1 MLESQFA
8 IWCFRILW
16 AVGAI
21 LLFGVAVIVHEFGHF
36 LAGRLL
42 GFKVDA
48 FSVGFG
54 PAIWRKKINGVV
66 YRVGCIPLG
75 GYVALPQLDPSEMD
89 VIQGK
94 NAEGERQPAPP
105 VAPWKRI
112 VVAVAGPFGNIVLAV
127 IAAFVI
133 YAFSTPDNFGG
144 VGVTVGHVE
153 PGSPAEAAGLRIG
166 DTFQTINGNG
176 VSCWNEV
183 TIECILGGG
192 TNALLQARVMRVEGE
207 KTVSVD
213 LELPVV
219 VTDKDTGYAE
229 IPGVEPRMK
238 CLVGSVNPG
247 SPAESAGI
255 RKGDQLLAVNGV
267 DLNGPEDLID
277 RVKAAG
283 ETPIALFLRRYRTG
297 ATETISLTPRFDAEA
312 ARPLIGIVFAQSEA
326 ANQPWMMYRRP
337 SLQLSNDAKGIFRI
351 LRALFAPRVKGEA
364 KRAAKGMGGAV
375 TLFVI
380 FWMQIQAGILQTL
393 AFLRYLCINL
403 AVINLLPLPVLDGGH
418 VMFALV
424 EMVTRRKPSAKL
436 TGWIYNIFAVLLI
449 ALMLTLLLRDVWN
462 FNRIFRRRRA
472 AITEEVST
480 GNGERGTEDNRQTGK
495 PSNRQTGGGTG
506 NGERGTEDNRQT
518 VKPSNRQTGG
528 GTGNGERGTEE
539 NRQTVKPSNRQT
551 GLEPEALKP

>member
-94 NAEGERQPAPP
+94 NGEVERPPVPP

-127 IAAFVI
+127 VAAFVI

-144 VGVTVGHVE
+144 VGVTVGHVN
-153 PGSPAEAAGLRIG
+153 GGAAEAGLRVG
-166 DTFQTINGNG
+166 DTFATLNGNK

-183 TIECILGGG
+183 TIECILGAS
-192 TNALLQARVMRVEGE
+192 TNGAIQAQIVRDGATIDLLLP
-207 KTVSVD
+207 VSVD
-213 LELPVV
+213 SE
-219 VTDKDTGYAE
+219 TGYASLD
-229 IPGVEPRMK
+229 GVEPRLK
-238 CLVGSVNPG
+238 CQVGSVMTN
-247 SPAESAGI
+247 SPAEAAGL
-255 RKGDQLLAVNGV
+255 RKGDVILAIGGV
-267 DLNGPEDLID
+267 DLNGPDDMVSRIK
-277 RVKAAG
+277 RAG
-283 ETPIALFLRRYRTG
+283 ESPVVLTVRPYRGGTVEKV
-297 ATETISLTPRFDAEA
+297 TLTPRFDAEA
-312 ARPLIGIVFAQSEA
+312 GRPLIGIVFADSES

-337 SLQLSNDAKGIFRI
+337 YLQLSNDAKSIFRI

-364 KRAAKGMGGAV
+364 RRAANGMGGAV
-375 TLFVI
+375 TLFVV

-449 ALMLTLLLRDVWN
+449 SLMLFLLLRDVWR
-462 FNRIFRRRRA
+462 FNGMYRRHRSSA
-472 AITEEVST
+472 AEAAEE
-480 GNGERGTEDNRQTGK
+480 Q
-495 PSNRQTGGGTG
+495 GTG
-506 NGERGTEDNRQT
+506 NGEEETGKREQVPTDQPSNRPTVQPTNRQT
-518 VKPSNRQTGG
+518 VKPSNRQTGDA
-528 GTGNGERGTEE
+528 
-539 NRQTVKPSNRQT
+539 
-551 GLEPEALKP
+551 LEAEP

>member
-1 MLESQFA
+1 MLDSQFA

-36 LAGRLL
+36 LAGKLL

-94 NAEGERQPAPP
+94 NAEGERQPPPP

-112 VVAVAGPFGNIVLAV
+112 VVAVAGPFGNIVLAIV
-127 IAAFVI
+127 AAFVI
-133 YAFSTPDNFGG
+133 YAFSSPDNFGG

-153 PGSPAEAAGLRIG
+153 PGGPAETAGLRVG
-166 DTFQTINGNG
+166 DTFSTLNGNK

-183 TIECILGGG
+183 TIECILGTG
-192 TNALLQARVMRVEGE
+192 TNGAIQAQVVRDGATVDLSLP
-207 KTVSVD
+207 VSVD
-213 LELPVV
+213 SE
-219 VTDKDTGYAE
+219 TGYASLA
-229 IPGVEPRMK
+229 GVEPRLK
-238 CLVGSVNPG
+238 CQVGSVMTN
-247 SPAESAGI
+247 SAAEAAGL
-255 RKGDQLLAVNGV
+255 RKGDTVLAIDGV
-267 DLNGPEDLID
+267 DLNGPDDMVSRI
-277 RVKAAG
+277 KSAG
-283 ETPIALFLRRYRTG
+283 ESPVVLTVRPYRGG
-297 ATETISLTPRFDAEA
+297 AVGNVTLTPRFDAEA
-312 ARPLIGIVFAQSEA
+312 GRALIGIVFADGEV

-337 SLQLSNDAKGIFRI
+337 YLQLSNDAKSIFRI

-375 TLFVI
+375 TLFVV
-380 FWMQIQAGILQTL
+380 FWMQIQAGLLQTL

-449 ALMLTLLLRDVWN
+449 SLMLVLLLRDVWR
-462 FNRIFRRRRA
+462 FNGMYRRSHSATEA
-472 AITEEVST
+472 AEE
-480 GNGERGTEDNRQTGK
+480 Q
-495 PSNRQTGGGTG
+495 GTG
-506 NGERGTEDNRQT
+506 NGEEGAEVNRQT
-518 VKPSNRQTGG
+518 DEPTNRQTDKPTTRQTDEPTNRQTGEG
-528 GTGNGERGTEE
+528 
-539 NRQTVKPSNRQT
+539 
-551 GLEPEALKP
+551 PEAPEP

>member
-1 MLESQFA
+1 MFDSQLA

-36 LAGRLL
+36 LAAKLL
-42 GFKVDA
+42 GFQVDA

-54 PAIWRKKINGVV
+54 PAIWKKKRGGVT

-89 VIQGK
+89 AIQGK
-94 NAEGERQPAPP
+94 NAEPGDHPPPPP

-112 VVAVAGPFGNIVLAV
+112 VVAVAGPLGNVVLAV
-127 IAAFVI
+127 VVAFVV
-133 YAFSTPDNFGG
+133 YFFSTPDNFGG
-144 VGVTVGHVE
+144 VGVTIGHVE
-153 PGSPAEAAGLRIG
+153 PGGPAEASGLRVG

-192 TNALLQARVMRVEGE
+192 ANGGTNGTLQARVLRVEGG
-207 KTVSVD
+207 KFVAVD

-247 SPAESAGI
+247 SPAEAAGI
-255 RKGDQLLAVNGV
+255 CKGDQLLAVNGV
-267 DLNGPEDLID
+267 DLNGPEDLIA
-277 RVKAAG
+277 RVNAAG
-283 ETPIALFLRRYRTG
+283 ETPIDLFLRRYRTG
-297 ATETISLTPRFDAEA
+297 ATETITLAPRFDSEVG
-312 ARPLIGIVFAQSEA
+312 RPLIGIVFAQSEA

-337 SLQLSNDAKGIFRI
+337 SLQLSNDAKSIFRI

-375 TLFVI
+375 TLFVV
-380 FWMQIQAGILQTL
+380 FWLQIQAGLLQTL

-424 EMVTRRKPSAKL
+424 EMVPRRKPSAKL

-449 ALMLTLLLRDVWN
+449 SLMLILVLRDVWN
-462 FNRIFRRRRA
+462 FNRLFRRRHPSA
-472 AITEEVST
+472 AEAAEETYEGQS
-480 GNGERGTEDNRQTGK
+480 TEDEGRDTPSTFQPTDSQAVQPTTRQ
-495 PSNRQTGGGTG
+495 P
-506 NGERGTEDNRQT
+506 
-518 VKPSNRQTGG
+518 
-528 GTGNGERGTEE
+528 EE
-539 NRQTVKPSNRQT
+539 
-551 GLEPEALKP
+551 GAEAPE

>member
-21 LLFGVAVIVHEFGHF
+21 LLFGVAVIIHEFGHF

-42 GFKVDA
+42 GFKVEA

-94 NAEGERQPAPP
+94 NGEGERQPVPP

-112 VVAVAGPFGNIVLAV
+112 VVAVAGPLGNIVLAV
-127 IAAFVI
+127 VAAFVI

-144 VGVTVGHVE
+144 VGVTVGYVE
-153 PGSPAEAAGLRIG
+153 PEGKAAEAGLRVGDTFTTLNGNKVSCWNEITIECILGAGTNGLIQAQVVRDGSTVDLTLPVSVDGDTGFASLAGVEPRLKCQVGSVMTNSAAEAAGLRKG
-166 DTFQTINGNG
+166 DT
-176 VSCWNEV
+176 
-183 TIECILGGG
+183 IL
-192 TNALLQARVMRVEGE
+192 AI
-207 KTVSVD
+207 D
-213 LELPVV
+213 
-219 VTDKDTGYAE
+219 
-229 IPGVEPRMK
+229 
-238 CLVGSVNPG
+238 
-247 SPAESAGI
+247 
-255 RKGDQLLAVNGV
+255 GV
-267 DLNGPEDLID
+267 DLNGPDDMIS
-277 RVKAAG
+277 RINAAG
-283 ETPIALFLRRYRTG
+283 ERPVLLSVRLYRGGTVEKI
-297 ATETISLTPRFDAEA
+297 TLTPRFDAEA
-312 ARPLIGIVFAQSEA
+312 GRPLIGVVFAGSEA

-337 SLQLSNDAKGIFRI
+337 SLQISNDAKSIFRI

-380 FWMQIQAGILQTL
+380 FWMQIQAGLIQTL

-424 EMVTRRKPSAKL
+424 EMITSRKPSAKL

-449 ALMLTLLLRDVWN
+449 GLMAILLLRDVWR
-462 FNRIFRRRRA
+462 FNRMYQRSHSSA
-472 AITEEVST
+472 AETAEE
-480 GNGERGTEDNRQTGK
+480 E
-495 PSNRQTGGGTG
+495 GTG
-506 NGERGTEDNRQT
+506 NREQGTGNREEGPTGQPSNGPTKQPSNRQT
-518 VKPSNRQTGG
+518 VKPSNCQTG
-528 GTGNGERGTEE
+528 EA
-539 NRQTVKPSNRQT
+539 
-551 GLEPEALKP
+551 PEAEP

>member
-1 MLESQFA
+1 M
-8 IWCFRILW
+8 WCFRILW

-36 LAGRLL
+36 LAGKLL

-94 NAEGERQPAPP
+94 NAEGERQPPPP

-127 IAAFVI
+127 VAAFVI

-144 VGVTVGHVE
+144 VGVTVGYVE
-153 PGSPAEAAGLRIG
+153 PEGGAAAAGLRVG
-166 DTFQTINGNG
+166 DTFATLNGNK

-183 TIECILGGG
+183 TIECILGSG
-192 TNALLQARVMRVEGE
+192 TNGTIQAQVVRDGA
-207 KTVSVD
+207 TVD
-213 LELPVV
+213 LSLPVSI
-219 VTDKDTGYAE
+219 DSESGYASLD
-229 IPGVEPRMK
+229 GVEPRLK
-238 CLVGSVNPG
+238 CQVGSVVTN
-247 SPAESAGI
+247 SPAEAAGL
-255 RKGDQLLAVNGV
+255 RKGDTILAIDGT
-267 DLNGPEDLID
+267 DLNGPDDMVSRI
-277 RVKAAG
+277 KKAG
-283 ETPIALFLRRYRTG
+283 ESPVALTVRPYRG
-297 ATETISLTPRFDAEA
+297 SALATVTLTPRFDEEA
-312 ARPLIGIVFAQSEA
+312 GRPLIGIVFAQSEA

-337 SLQLSNDAKGIFRI
+337 SLQISNDAKSIFRI

-364 KRAAKGMGGAV
+364 RRAANGMGGAV
-375 TLFVI
+375 TLFVV

-424 EMVTRRKPSAKL
+424 EMITRRKPSAKL
-436 TGWIYNIFAVLLI
+436 TGWIYNIFAALLI
-449 ALMLTLLLRDVWN
+449 SLMLFLLLRDVWR
-462 FNRIFRRRRA
+462 FNGMYRRRRSSA
-472 AITEEVST
+472 AEAAEE
-480 GNGERGTEDNRQTGK
+480 Q
-495 PSNRQTGGGTG
+495 GTG
-506 NGERGTEDNRQT
+506 NREQ
-518 VKPSNRQTGG
+518 
-528 GTGNGERGTEE
+528 GTEE

-551 GLEPEALKP
+551 GEAMETPEP

>member
-1 MLESQFA
+1 MFDSQIA
-8 IWCFRILW
+8 LWCFRILW

-36 LAGRLL
+36 LAAKLL
-42 GFKVDA
+42 GFQVDA

-54 PAIWRKKINGVV
+54 PAIWKKKIGGVT

-89 VIQGK
+89 AIQGK
-94 NAEGERQPAPP
+94 NSEPGERQPPPP

-112 VVAVAGPFGNIVLAV
+112 VVAVAGPLGNVVLAV
-127 IAAFVI
+127 VVAFGI
-133 YAFSTPDNFGG
+133 YLFSTPDNFGG
-144 VGVTVGHVE
+144 VGVTIGRVE
-153 PGSPAEAAGLRIG
+153 PGGPAEAAGLRVG
-166 DTFQTINGNG
+166 DTFQTINGNS

-192 TNALLQARVMRVEGE
+192 TNGTLQARVLRAEGE
-207 KTVSVD
+207 KAVSVD
-213 LELPVV
+213 LEIPVR

-238 CLVGSVNPG
+238 CQVGSVNPG
-247 SPAESAGI
+247 SPAEAAGI

-267 DLNGPEDLID
+267 DLNGPEDLIA
-277 RVKAAG
+277 RVNAAG
-283 ETPIALFLRRYRTG
+283 ETSIDLFLRRYRTG
-297 ATETISLTPRFDAEA
+297 ATETVTLAPRFDAEMG
-312 ARPLIGIVFAQSEA
+312 RPLIGVIFAQSEA
-326 ANQPWMMYRRP
+326 SNQPWMMYRRP
-337 SLQLSNDAKGIFRI
+337 SLQLSNDAKSIFRI

-364 KRAAKGMGGAV
+364 KRAANGMGGAV
-375 TLFVI
+375 TLFVV
-380 FWMQIQAGILQTL
+380 FWLQIQAGILQTL

-449 ALMLTLLLRDVWN
+449 ALMLTLVLRDVWK
-462 FNRIFRRRRA
+462 FNRLFHRRHA
-472 AITEEVST
+472 AMTEEVSGET
-480 GNGERGTEDNRQTGK
+480 GNGERGTDRQDDVGA
-495 PSNRQTGGGTG
+495 
-506 NGERGTEDNRQT
+506 
-518 VKPSNRQTGG
+518 
-528 GTGNGERGTEE
+528 
-539 NRQTVKPSNRQT
+539 
-551 GLEPEALKP
+551 EAPGQ